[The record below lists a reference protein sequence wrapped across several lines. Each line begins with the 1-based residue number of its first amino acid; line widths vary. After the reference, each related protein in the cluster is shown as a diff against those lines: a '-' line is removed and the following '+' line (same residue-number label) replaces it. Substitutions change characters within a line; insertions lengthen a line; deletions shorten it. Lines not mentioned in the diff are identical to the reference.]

1 VVVVVGEGGMEGE
14 GGREEG
20 REKGRRRRRRRRR
33 RRMWVWV
40 SCCLRI
46 EEGIVWEE
54 AGGFQC
60 LRWKGWCD

>member
-1 VVVVVGEGGMEGE
+1 MEGE

-33 RRMWVWV
+33 RWVWV

-54 AGGFQC
+54 AGGIQC
-60 LRWKGWCD
+60 LRLKGECD